1 MFEFEFEQKEQYTL
15 EDVQGLVE
23 GFKAK
28 VEETINAKNE
38 TITGLTTEVQ
48 KVEELTKS
56 NHQLSINN
64 LAIKNGIGED
74 MIELIYDEDLE
85 KVQSKIDKIKA
96 ITKEKEID
104 DSFKP
109 DGKGKTEDQYEKAIN
124 SNDVE
129 GALKHKLSRMFG

>member
-1 MFEFEFEQKEQYTL
+1 MFEFEFEEKEQYTL
-15 EDVQGLVE
+15 EDVQGLME

-28 VEETINAKNE
+28 VEETINAKDQ

-85 KVQSKIDKIKA
+85 KVQRKIDKIKA

-109 DGKGKTEDQYEKAIN
+109 ESKRSEDQYQKAIN
-124 SNDVE
+124 SNDIE
-129 GALKHKLSRMFG
+129 GALRYKFSKLFQ